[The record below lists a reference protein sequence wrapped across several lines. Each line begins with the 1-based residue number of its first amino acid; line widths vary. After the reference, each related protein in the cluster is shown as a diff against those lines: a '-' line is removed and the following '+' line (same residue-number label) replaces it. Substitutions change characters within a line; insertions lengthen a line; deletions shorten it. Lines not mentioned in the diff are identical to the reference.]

1 LSGFRDAFES
11 LAMTRKNFDAQ
22 FFFQFYDRFG
32 HAWLRGVQGLG
43 GFRQV
48 EVSPSGLLD
57 EAELVQIHVLF
68 VMF

>member
-1 LSGFRDAFES
+1 
-11 LAMTRKNFDAQ
+11 MTRKNFDAQ
-22 FFFQFYDRFG
+22 FFFQFNDRFG
-32 HAWLRGVQGLG
+32 HARLRGVQGLG

-57 EAELVQIHVLF
+57 KAELVQIHVLF